1 MSGIQMALLGVSGFL
16 DQQTITTG
24 GQGDPLDFNQE
35 RGFVYGSFGS
45 CNDGTS
51 NIYSDALIVRLEWRE
66 EFAHYIFNI
75 NGVYTN
81 TGWTTLTIVGNG
93 TEVLTRASASFTAS
107 GSTSWIWST
116 ADDVSTQVFGSISS
130 TAVCTFT

>member
-1 MSGIQMALLGVSGFL
+1 MSGIQMALLGASSAL
-16 DQQTITTG
+16 DVQTVTTG
-24 GQGDPLDFNQE
+24 GQGEPLDFNQE

-45 CNDGTS
+45 IVDGTS
-51 NIYSDALIVRLEWRE
+51 NIYSGALIERFEWRE
-66 EFAHYIFNI
+66 EFAHYIFNVS
-75 NGVYTN
+75 GVQSN
-81 TGWTTLTIVGNG
+81 SGWTTLTIVGNG
-93 TEVLTRASASFTAS
+93 TKVLTRASASFTAS